1 MSTTVGPSLRLR
13 ETMREL
19 GWGPGPATDK
29 QDNMR
34 KIFIDCG
41 AHNGCS
47 VRFFR
52 DLRNLGQ
59 KDLEEFEI
67 FSFEPNLSFKEDLEK
82 LGVEVIYKGVSTID
96 GTATFYQVSED
107 KYGATDR
114 RTGASTLIHQK
125 AEWNL
130 RAGHRANEELTIE
143 TIDFSR
149 WIKENFAKKDFIIL
163 KMDIEGMEYEVLQKM
178 IDDGT
183 INYIDELLI
192 EFHWKKC
199 GVSKETHDHIIAE
212 IISRDIHLDDTW
224 DAISYI

>member
-1 MSTTVGPSLRLR
+1 
-13 ETMREL
+13 
-19 GWGPGPATDK
+19 
-29 QDNMR
+29 MR

-47 VRFFR
+47 VRLFR
-52 DLRNLGQ
+52 NLRNLGQ

-67 FSFEPNLSFKEDLEK
+67 FSFEPSPSFKEDLEK
-82 LGVEVIYKGVSTID
+82 LEVEVIYKGVSTVD

-107 KYGATDR
+107 KHGATDR
-114 RTGASTLIHQK
+114 RTGASTFNHQK

-130 RAGHRANEELTIE
+130 QAGHRANEELTIE
-143 TIDFSR
+143 TIDFSH

-183 INYIDELLI
+183 INYIDEILI
-192 EFHWKKC
+192 EFHWQKC
-199 GVSKETHDHIIAE
+199 DISQEIHDHIVAE
-212 IISRDIHLDDTW
+212 IVSRDIHLDDTW
-224 DAISYI
+224 NALGH